1 MIQVSLPMHDPDL
14 VKNLTVFFFSAAA
27 AVKSA
32 AVSSDNF
39 DHILA
44 SFDLNSS
51 SSSTGCAGSFLMLI
65 GTKEVPFLFLGPSK
79 MMTNAIQ
86 QFFKG
91 RRNSSR
97 KVWLS
102 HI

>member
-1 MIQVSLPMHDPDL
+1 MIQLSLPMHELDL

-39 DHILA
+39 DHKLA

-51 SSSTGCAGSFLMLI
+51 SNSSTGCAGSFLMLI
-65 GTKEVPFLFLGPSK
+65 GTKEVPFLFLGQAAK
-79 MMTNAIQ
+79 
-86 QFFKG
+86 
-91 RRNSSR
+91 
-97 KVWLS
+97 
-102 HI
+102 